1 MDCSWNT
8 VILLAFVCIAQQ
20 LSNFEAHWLKLHNLY
35 LPPVDYCM
43 LLLMHVNDMNRPW
56 HPRQTP

>member
-8 VILLAFVCIAQQ
+8 VILLAFVGIAQQ
-20 LSNFEAHWLKLHNLY
+20 LSNFEAHWLKLPNLF